1 MNTPVAA
8 AEAVAFPHLLRNVR
22 QGRRLSQL
30 DLALQA
36 EVSQRHLSFLE
47 SGRAQPSREMVLQLA
62 EALDLPLRERNRLLL
77 SAGFAGVYPQRP
89 LQATDMA
96 PVRKALEL
104 MLDHHEPY
112 PAVVV
117 DRAWN
122 LFMANAAIQRVFG
135 LLGDLDETWKRVCGD
150 GPRNVL
156 KLTFHPQGLQ
166 PYIANF
172 AEIAPPLL
180 ARTAREALEHPEIQ
194 VVLDEVLGY
203 AGVSPRWRTLELHPL
218 PLPVLPTEFR
228 AGAVSLK
235 LFTMLSTFGTP
246 QDVTADE
253 LRVET
258 FFPADAQSE
267 ALLRALAAAP
277 G

>member
-1 MNTPVAA
+1 MNTNAA
-8 AEAVAFPHLLRNVR
+8 AVAFPNLLRDCR
-22 QGRRLSQL
+22 RGRRLSQL
-30 DLALQA
+30 DLAVEA

-47 SGRAQPSREMVLQLA
+47 SGRARPSREMVLQLA
-62 EALDLPLRERNRLLL
+62 QALDLPLRERNHLLQAAGYAGVFPQRRLETTDMGPVRQALERLL
-77 SAGFAGVYPQRP
+77 
-89 LQATDMA
+89 
-96 PVRKALEL
+96 K
-104 MLDHHEPY
+104 HHEPY

-122 LFMANAAIQRVFG
+122 LFMANDAVGRVFG
-135 LLGDLDETWKRVCGD
+135 VLGNLDEIYARVCGD

-180 ARTAREALEHPEIQ
+180 ARTAREALEHPEVQ
-194 VVLDEVLGY
+194 AVLDEVLAYPGIP
-203 AGVSPRWRTLELHPL
+203 ARWRVQEVHPL

-228 AGAVSLK
+228 VGPVSLK
-235 LFTMLSTFGTP
+235 LFSMLTTFGTP
-246 QDVTADE
+246 QDITTDE
-253 LRVET
+253 LRVES
-258 FFPADAQSE
+258 FYPADAASE
-267 ALLRALAAAP
+267 ALLRGLAK